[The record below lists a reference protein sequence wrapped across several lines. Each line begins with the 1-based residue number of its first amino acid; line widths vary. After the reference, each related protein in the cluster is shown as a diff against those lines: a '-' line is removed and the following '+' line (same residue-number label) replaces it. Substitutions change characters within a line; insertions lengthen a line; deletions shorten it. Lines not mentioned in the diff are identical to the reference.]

1 MSGISV
7 LMAAEAPND
16 LSVVLLGLGM
26 VFVGLIIIILI
37 CSLTGRI
44 FSSAKKS
51 EAEPIARNIEAI
63 PDQASPAQDIP
74 DRGRFIAA
82 VSAAIAEDMGTD
94 VSAIRIVSVKKV

>member
-7 LMAAEAPND
+7 LMAAEAPSD
-16 LSVVLLGLGM
+16 LSVVLLGLGT

-37 CSLTGRI
+37 CSLTGLI

-51 EAEPIARNIEAI
+51 EAEPAAQNVKA
-63 PDQASPAQDIP
+63 PAQATPAQDIP
-74 DRGRFIAA
+74 DRGQFIAA

-94 VSAIRIVSVKKV
+94 VSAIRIVSVKKI

>member
-7 LMAAEAPND
+7 LMAAEAPSD
-16 LSVVLLGLGM
+16 LSVVLLGLGT

-37 CSLTGRI
+37 CSLTGLI

-51 EAEPIARNIEAI
+51 EAEPAAQNIEAA
-63 PDQASPAQDIP
+63 PVQATPAQDIP
-74 DRGRFIAA
+74 DRGQFIAA

-94 VSAIRIVSVKKV
+94 VSAIRIVSVKKI

>member
-7 LMAAEAPND
+7 LMAAEAPSD
-16 LSVVLLGLGM
+16 LSVVLLGLGT

-37 CSLTGRI
+37 CSLTGLI

-51 EAEPIARNIEAI
+51 EAEPTAQNVKA
-63 PDQASPAQDIP
+63 PAQAAPAQDIP
-74 DRGRFIAA
+74 DRGQFIAA

-94 VSAIRIVSVKKV
+94 VSAIRIVSVKKI